1 MTDTITPLLLRPEE
15 AAQYLGIGRTKI
27 YELIRSGALRSVRIG
42 ALRRVPASAL
52 TEFVSHLEEDAA

>member
-15 AAQYLGIGRTKI
+15 AAQSLGIGRTKI
-27 YELIRSGALRSVRIG
+27 YELIRTGALRSVRIG

-52 TEFVSHLEEDAA
+52 TEFVTHLEEDAA